1 MQVKLINIIKSS
13 IDLKT
18 QIKHTPKRQIMERT
32 VPTRASDEIDLYIR
46 TIYSLLRSSTRVR
59 IRTLEEVHA
68 GMNSSLHPLARQDA
82 PDISS
87 FIYANLRL
95 PDCMPDVQAVLL
107 GQSATVFEQS
117 GLHQIEN
124 WTEVTARARRR
135 RCFFDNESLLA
146 CYIASRSD
154 IDDVVPMLTAYQIE
168 WNKLH
173 YKLMELPLAEFSSV
187 APDSQAGLQTLA
199 TILRISI
206 EDLKRLETIWGDQFF
221 QMLVRIREKKM
232 DLEVQLFS
240 GSLNEYRRATRFWWE
255 NIENNY
261 PEIAQRP
268 VYFISSNTH
277 SIPNLLTGF
286 ALRQK
291 DRLTGFLQTEGD
303 QPLRSEWQDISHEEV
318 PSRPENF
325 LYYILKK
332 YQSTAQGQ
340 DLLKAQADYEAKYG
354 IYRFP
359 SEHAFDVEAQIIN
372 LSALN
377 PDTIDP
383 RLTPETIAGQHTD
396 WSFLKES
403 NALILNIDYPLGLA
417 AYNLLVKIAEHT
429 CPMLGVYIMGKAATL
444 NGRRG
449 DVMIPNVTYDE
460 HSRNTFL
467 YNNCFTAG
475 DVSPYLVYGT
485 VLDNQKS
492 VSVLGT
498 YLQNAQIMK
507 VIYREG
513 YTDIEMEAGPYLSG
527 VSELF
532 RPTRHPVDEIV
543 NLYGLPFDL
552 GILHYASDTP
562 LTKGE
567 NLGAGTLS
575 YFGVDS
581 TYAASLVILRR
592 IMQLEHDRIQKS

>member
-1 MQVKLINIIKSS
+1 
-13 IDLKT
+13 
-18 QIKHTPKRQIMERT
+18 MERS

-46 TIYSLLRSSTRVR
+46 TMYSLLRSSTPVR

-68 GMNSSLHPLARQDA
+68 GMKSSLHLLARDEK

-95 PDCMPDVQAVLL
+95 PECIIDVKAVLL

-117 GLHQIEN
+117 GYHNIED
-124 WTEVTARARRR
+124 WVEVTARARRR
-135 RCFFDNESLLA
+135 RSFFDGKSLLA

-154 IDDVVPMLTAYQIE
+154 IDDVVPMLTAFQIE

-173 YKLMELPLAEFSSV
+173 NSLIKYSVETLNALSSDSKTHLNQLAS
-187 APDSQAGLQTLA
+187 AMK
-199 TILRISI
+199 ISI
-206 EDLKRLETIWGDQFF
+206 EDLLRLKTIWGDRFKF
-221 QMLVRIREKKM
+221 MLTRIREHKL

-240 GSLNEYRRATRFWWE
+240 GSLNEYRRATRLWWE
-255 NIENNY
+255 NIEDRF
-261 PEIAQRP
+261 PPVKERP

-277 SIPNLLTGF
+277 SIPNLLSGY
-286 ALRQK
+286 ALTQK
-291 DRLTGFLQTEGD
+291 ERLTEFIQTEGD
-303 QPLRSEWQDISHEEV
+303 KDLLAEWQDISHDEV

-332 YQSTAQGQ
+332 YQATPKGE
-340 DLLKAQADYEAKYG
+340 DLVAAQAAYEEKYG
-354 IYRFP
+354 VHRLP
-359 SEHAFDVEAQIIN
+359 SEHAFDIEAQIIE
-372 LSALN
+372 LSSLN
-377 PDTIDP
+377 PETIDP
-383 RLTPETIAGQHTD
+383 RLTPETFAGEHTD
-396 WSFLKES
+396 WTFLSKS

-429 CPMLGVYIMGKAATL
+429 CPMLGIYIMGKAATL
-444 NGRRG
+444 NGKRG

-460 HSRNTFL
+460 QSQNTFM
-467 YNNCFTAG
+467 YNNCFTAR
-475 DVSPYLVYGT
+475 DVNPYLVYGT

-498 YLQNAQIMK
+498 YLQNAHVME

-543 NLYGLPFDL
+543 NLYNLPFEL

-581 TYAASLVILRR
+581 TYAASLAILRR
-592 IMQLEHDRIQKS
+592 IMQNEYDRVTH

>member
-1 MQVKLINIIKSS
+1 
-13 IDLKT
+13 
-18 QIKHTPKRQIMERT
+18 MERT
-32 VPTRASDEIDLYIR
+32 VPTRASEEIDLYIR
-46 TIYSLLRSSTRVR
+46 TMYSLLRSTTPVR
-59 IRTLEEVHA
+59 IRSLEEVHA
-68 GMNSSLHPLARQDA
+68 GMNSSLHPLARQEQ

-95 PDCMPDVQAVLL
+95 PDCIPDVKSVLL
-107 GQSATVFEQS
+107 GQSAHVFEQF
-117 GLHQIEN
+117 GFHHIED

-135 RCFFDNESLLA
+135 RCFYDGKNHLA

-154 IDDVVPMLTAYQIE
+154 IDDVIPMLTAYQIE
-168 WNKLH
+168 WNKLN
-173 YKLMELPLAEFSSV
+173 LLLSEISEETIGTATPQDEVQWNVFAQQLNITQDELLR
-187 APDSQAGLQTLA
+187 LH
-199 TILRISI
+199 TILGPRFS
-206 EDLKRLETIWGDQFF
+206 EMLKRIQT
-221 QMLVRIREKKM
+221 EKI
-232 DLEVQLFS
+232 DLEVQLLS
-240 GSLNEYRRATRFWWE
+240 GSLNEYRRATRFWWD
-255 NIENNY
+255 NIEAGFS
-261 PEIAQRP
+261 EIVNRP

-286 ALRQK
+286 ALTQQE
-291 DRLTGFLQTEGD
+291 RLTHYLHTAGD
-303 QPLRSEWQDISHEEV
+303 EDLLAEWRDINQDEI

-332 YQSTAQGQ
+332 YQATPQGR
-340 DLLKAQADYEAKYG
+340 DLLKAQSDFEKANG
-354 IYRFP
+354 VFRFP
-359 SEHAFDVEAQIIN
+359 SEHAFDIEAQIID

-377 PDTIDP
+377 PETIDP
-383 RLTPETIAGQHTD
+383 RLSPRTFAGQHSD

-417 AYNLLVKIAEHT
+417 AYNMLVKIAEHI
-429 CPMLGVYIMGKAATL
+429 CPLLGVYVMGKAASL

-460 HSRNTFL
+460 QSHNTFM
-467 YNNCFTAG
+467 YHNCFSAS
-475 DVSPYLVYGT
+475 DVSPFLVYGT

-498 YLQNAQIMK
+498 YLQNARIMQ

-513 YTDIEMEAGPYLSG
+513 YTDIEMEAGPYLSA
-527 VSELF
+527 VYELF

-543 NLYGLPFDL
+543 NLYNLPFDL

-562 LTKGE
+562 LTKGD
-567 NLGAGTLS
+567 NLGAGALS

-581 TYAASLVILRR
+581 TYATSLAILRR
-592 IMQLEHDRIQKS
+592 IMQREHDRVKISS

>member
-1 MQVKLINIIKSS
+1 
-13 IDLKT
+13 
-18 QIKHTPKRQIMERT
+18 MERT
-32 VPTRASDEIDLYIR
+32 VPTRASEEIDLYIR
-46 TIYSLLRSSTRVR
+46 TIYSLLRSTTRVR

-68 GMNSSLHPLARQDA
+68 GMNSSLHPLARSDS

-87 FIYANLRL
+87 FIYATLRL
-95 PDCMPDVQAVLL
+95 PECITDVKAVLL

-117 GLHQIEN
+117 GFDNIEK
-124 WTEVTARARRR
+124 WEEVTAKARRR
-135 RCFFDNESLLA
+135 RCFYNGESLLA

-168 WNKLH
+168 WNKIHNRLQELSTSEFDELSPNNSKDMK
-173 YKLMELPLAEFSSV
+173 KLAKVIGITDEELLR
-187 APDSQAGLQTLA
+187 LQ
-199 TILRISI
+199 
-206 EDLKRLETIWGDQFF
+206 TIWGDQFKF
-221 QMLVRIREKKM
+221 KLLRIREDDL

-255 NIENNY
+255 NIEDTF
-261 PEIAQRP
+261 PEITRRP

-286 ALRQK
+286 ALMHK
-291 DRLTGFLQTEGD
+291 DRLTSYLKSTGD
-303 QPLRSEWQDISHEEV
+303 EALLAEWRDISQEEV

-332 YQSTAQGQ
+332 YQSTPEGQ
-340 DLLKAQADYEAKYG
+340 DLLSAQAEYEEQYG
-354 IYRFP
+354 IHRVP
-359 SEHAFDVEAQIIN
+359 SEHAFDVEAQMIE
-372 LSALN
+372 LSDLN

-383 RLTPETIAGQHTD
+383 RLTPETFGNHQMD
-396 WSFLKES
+396 WSFLAKS
-403 NALILNIDYPLGLA
+403 DALILNIDYPLGLA

-429 CPMLGVYIMGKAATL
+429 CPMLGIYIMGKAATL

-449 DVMIPNVTYDE
+449 DVLIPNVTYSE
-460 HSRNTFL
+460 QSHNTYL
-467 YNNCFTAG
+467 YNNCFDAG

-498 YLQNAQIMK
+498 YLQNAKIME

-513 YTDIEMEAGPYLSG
+513 YTDIEMEAGPYLAA
-527 VSELF
+527 VYELT
-532 RPTRHPVDEIV
+532 RPKRRPVDEIV
-543 NLYGLPFDL
+543 NLYNLPFDF

-581 TYAASLVILRR
+581 TYATSLAILRR
-592 IMQLEHDRIQKS
+592 VMQLEYERIAKG

>member
-1 MQVKLINIIKSS
+1 
-13 IDLKT
+13 
-18 QIKHTPKRQIMERT
+18 MERT
-32 VPTRASDEIDLYIR
+32 VPTRASEEIDLYIR
-46 TIYSLLRSSTRVR
+46 TMYSLLRSTTRVR
-59 IRTLEEVHA
+59 IRSLEEVHA
-68 GMNSSLHPLARQDA
+68 SINSSLHPLARHDQ

-95 PDCMPDVQAVLL
+95 PDCMPDVSAVLL

-117 GLHQIEN
+117 GYDHIEN
-124 WTEVTARARRR
+124 WQEVFAPARRR
-135 RCFFDNESLLA
+135 RCFFDGKSFLA

-154 IDDVVPMLTAYQIE
+154 IDDVIPMLTAYQIE

-173 YKLMELPLAEFSSV
+173 NFLSEVSEESLTGLSLDSDEDLQALAHH
-187 APDSQAGLQTLA
+187 
-199 TILRISI
+199 LRISI
-206 EDLKRLETIWGDQFF
+206 NDLLRLQTIWSDRFKS
-221 QMLVRIREKKM
+221 MLTRIRNQNM

-240 GSLNEYRRATRFWWE
+240 GSLNEYRRATRFWWD
-255 NIENNY
+255 NIETKF
-261 PEIAQRP
+261 PEITKRP
-268 VYFISSNTH
+268 IYFISSNTH

-286 ALRQK
+286 ALTQE
-291 DRLTGFLQTEGD
+291 DRLANYLHTAGD
-303 QPLRSEWQDISHEEV
+303 ENLLSEWRDISHDEI

-332 YQSTAQGQ
+332 YQATPQGE
-340 DLLKAQADYEAKYG
+340 DLNNAQAAYEQNNG
-354 IYRFP
+354 VYRFP
-359 SEHAFDVEAQIIN
+359 SEHAFDVEAQIID

-377 PDTIDP
+377 PETIDP
-383 RLTPETIAGQHTD
+383 RLSPGTFAGEIVD
-396 WSFLKES
+396 WSFLQKS

-417 AYNLLVKIAEHT
+417 AYNLLVKIAEHI
-429 CPMLGVYIMGKAATL
+429 CPLLGIYVMGKAATL

-460 HSRNTFL
+460 QSHNTFM
-467 YNNCFTAG
+467 YNNCFSAG

-498 YLQNAQIMK
+498 YLQNASIME

-513 YTDIEMEAGPYLSG
+513 YTDIEMEAGPYLSA
-527 VSELF
+527 VYELF
-532 RPTRHPVDEIV
+532 RPKRHPVDEIV
-543 NLYGLPFDL
+543 NLYGLPFDF

-567 NLGAGTLS
+567 NLGAGALS

-581 TYAASLVILRR
+581 TYATSLAILRR
-592 IMQLEHDRIQKS
+592 IMQHEYDRVKNHR

>member
-1 MQVKLINIIKSS
+1 MN
-13 IDLKT
+13 
-18 QIKHTPKRQIMERT
+18 MERT
-32 VPTRASDEIDLYIR
+32 VPTRASEEIDLYIR
-46 TIYSLLRSSTRVR
+46 TMYSLLRSTTPVR

-68 GMNSSLHPLARQDA
+68 GMNSSLHPMARQEM

-95 PDCMPDVQAVLL
+95 PTCIPDVQAVLL

-117 GLHQIEN
+117 GHKNIES
-124 WTEVTARARRR
+124 WEEVTARARRR
-135 RCFFDNESLLA
+135 RCFYNGEGLLA

-154 IDDVVPMLTAYQIE
+154 IDDVVPLLTAYQIE

-173 YKLMELPLAEFSSV
+173 QLLHKFSKKALNALSTESVDDITRLAEV
-187 APDSQAGLQTLA
+187 IKLTQEEV
-199 TILRISI
+199 LR
-206 EDLKRLETIWGDQFF
+206 LKTIWGNRFW
-221 QMLVRIREKKM
+221 QMLTRIRGQKL

-255 NIENNY
+255 NIEENFS
-261 PEIAQRP
+261 EIKQRP

-277 SIPNLLTGF
+277 SIPNLLSGF
-286 ALRQK
+286 ALKHQE
-291 DRLTGFLQTEGD
+291 RLTAFLKSEGD
-303 QPLRSEWQDISHEEV
+303 EALLAEWQDISREEV

-325 LYYILKK
+325 LYYVLKK
-332 YQSTAQGQ
+332 YQATEGGE
-340 DLLKAQADYEAKYG
+340 DLIEAQADYEEAYG
-354 IYRFP
+354 IQRIP
-359 SEHAFDVEAQIIN
+359 SEHAFDVEAQIVK
-372 LSALN
+372 LSSLN
-377 PDTIDP
+377 PETIDP
-383 RLTPETIAGQHTD
+383 RLTPETFAGDHAD
-396 WSFLKES
+396 WSFLAES
-403 NALILNIDYPLGLA
+403 EALILNIDYPLGLS
-417 AYNLLVKIAEHT
+417 AYNLLVKIAEQT
-429 CPMLGVYIMGKAATL
+429 SPMLGVYIMGKAATL

-460 HSRNTFL
+460 HSHNTFM
-467 YNNCFTAG
+467 YNNCFNAG

-498 YLQNAQIMK
+498 YLQNARVME

-527 VSELF
+527 CSELY

-543 NLYGLPFDL
+543 NLYGLPLEL

-581 TYAASLVILRR
+581 TYATSLAILRR
-592 IMQLEHDRIQKS
+592 IMQKEHDRITNHQ

>member
-1 MQVKLINIIKSS
+1 
-13 IDLKT
+13 
-18 QIKHTPKRQIMERT
+18 MERT
-32 VPTRASDEIDLYIR
+32 VPTRASEEIDLYIR
-46 TIYSLLRSSTRVR
+46 TMYSLLRSTTPVR

-68 GMNSSLHPLARQDA
+68 GMNSSLHIFARQDK

-95 PDCMPDVQAVLL
+95 PACIPDVKTVLL

-117 GLHQIEN
+117 GYKNVDN
-124 WTEVTARARRR
+124 WQDVTAPARRR
-135 RCFFDNESLLA
+135 RCFFDGKSTLA

-173 YKLMELPLAEFSSV
+173 ELLGIVSDEEFKSFSPNSEDDMAELASVLKLTTGEL
-187 APDSQAGLQTLA
+187 
-199 TILRISI
+199 LR
-206 EDLKRLETIWGDQFF
+206 LKTIWQDQFIGT
-221 QMLVRIREKKM
+221 LDRIRANRL
-232 DLEVQLFS
+232 DLAVQLSS
-240 GSLNEYRRATRFWWE
+240 GSINEYRRATRFWWE
-255 NIENNY
+255 NIEKIF
-261 PEIAQRP
+261 PEIKHRP

-277 SIPNLLTGF
+277 SLTNLLTGF
-286 ALRQK
+286 ALTQK
-291 DRLTGFLQTEGD
+291 DRLANYLQTAGD
-303 QPLRSEWQDISHEEV
+303 DDLLDEWNDIRHKEV
-318 PSRPENF
+318 PSRQENF
-325 LYYILKK
+325 LYYVLKK
-332 YQSTAQGQ
+332 YQSTDEGK
-340 DLLKAQADYEAKYG
+340 DLVEVQSAYEERYSVRR
-354 IYRFP
+354 IP
-359 SEHAFDVEAQIIN
+359 SEHAFDVEAQIID

-383 RLTPETIAGQHTD
+383 RLTPEAFAGETTG
-396 WSFLKES
+396 WSFLKKS

-460 HSRNTFL
+460 HSRNTYM
-467 YNNCFTAG
+467 YNNCFTAA

-498 YLQNAQIMK
+498 YLQNARVMD

-527 VSELF
+527 VSELY
-532 RPTRHPVDEIV
+532 RPTRHPVNEIV
-543 NLYGLPFDL
+543 NLYGLPFEI

-567 NLGAGTLS
+567 NLGAGALS

-581 TYAASLVILRR
+581 TYATSLAILRR
-592 IMQLEHDRIQKS
+592 IMQHEHDRVTNHNR